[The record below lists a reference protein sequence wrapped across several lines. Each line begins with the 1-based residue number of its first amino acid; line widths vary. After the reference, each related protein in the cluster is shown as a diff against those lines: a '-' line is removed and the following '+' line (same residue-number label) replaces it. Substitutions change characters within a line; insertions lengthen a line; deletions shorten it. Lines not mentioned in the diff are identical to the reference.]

1 MPTVTSRSFAR
12 AACGQV
18 RRWEEGL
25 VDACDGLG
33 LAAAAHG
40 GEHTLVSLHRAASP
54 STAGLDGDV
63 GPGQARVMASPRVR
77 AVLEMVSEM
86 TAEERGELRDELE
99 GSSEEWASA
108 WSAELERRMAQIER
122 GEVKLLTREEFFA
135 PSGDERR

>member
-1 MPTVTSRSFAR
+1 MPATVS
-12 AACGQV
+12 V
-18 RRWEEGL
+18 WLRRPTG
-25 VDACDGLG
+25 
-33 LAAAAHG
+33 
-40 GEHTLVSLHRAASP
+40 VSIRWSLYTKRRRL
-54 STAGLDGDV
+54 STGLDGDV

-108 WSAELERRMAQIER
+108 WSVELERRMAQIER